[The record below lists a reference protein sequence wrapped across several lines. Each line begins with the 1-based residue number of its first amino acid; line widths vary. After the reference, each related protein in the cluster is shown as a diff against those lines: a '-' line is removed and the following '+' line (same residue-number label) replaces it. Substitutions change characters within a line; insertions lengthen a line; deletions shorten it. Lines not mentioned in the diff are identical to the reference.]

1 MAKSFCLNLLF
12 LHNMNNSTIQFTGI
26 AILLLIP
33 FIGTSQNTTW
43 KKVTPCSFSLE
54 IPVDMK
60 ITKMYEDSSLD
71 YCDYEVFLKDGYS
84 IMELHSLLNTR
95 FDESTID
102 GFYQAAL
109 DLSKLRITYK
119 MLGSNFFII
128 SGFNQENG
136 NIVYWKRVLGDSF
149 VSDLHIEYSQARMPA
164 IEPYIERISKS
175 FTSN

>member
-1 MAKSFCLNLLF
+1 MKQF
-12 LHNMNNSTIQFTGI
+12 LTALMIF
-26 AILLLIP
+26 AIP
-33 FIGTSQNTTW
+33 FFGITQEVAF
-43 KKVTPCSFSLE
+43 KKITPCSFSIE

-60 ITKMYEDSSLD
+60 INKMFDDTSLD
-71 YCDYEVFLKDGYS
+71 YCDYEVLLKDGYS

-109 DLSKLRITYK
+109 EGSKLKITYK
-119 MLGSNFFII
+119 MLGSNFFVI

-136 NIVYWKRVLGDSF
+136 NVVYWKRVLGENF
-149 VSDLHIEYSQARMPA
+149 VSDLHIEYNESRKSV
-164 IEPYIERISKS
+164 IEKYIARISKS

>member
-1 MAKSFCLNLLF
+1 
-12 LHNMNNSTIQFTGI
+12 MNNSMKQFTAI
-26 AILLLIP
+26 AILFLIP
-33 FIGTSQNTTW
+33 FLGTSQNTTW
-43 KKVTPCSFSLE
+43 KKLTPCSFSLE

-60 ITKMYEDSSLD
+60 ITKMYEDSSPD
-71 YCDYEVFLKDGYS
+71 YCDYEVLLKDGYS

-109 DLSKLRITYK
+109 EGSKLKITYK
-119 MLGSNFFII
+119 MLGSNFFVI

-136 NIVYWKRVLGDSF
+136 NVVYWKRVLGENF
-149 VSDLHIEYSQARMPA
+149 VSDLHIEYNESRKSV
-164 IEPYIERISKS
+164 IEKYIARISKS

>member
-1 MAKSFCLNLLF
+1 MKQF
-12 LHNMNNSTIQFTGI
+12 LTALMIF
-26 AILLLIP
+26 AIP
-33 FIGTSQNTTW
+33 FFGITQEVAF
-43 KKVTPCSFSLE
+43 KKITPCSFSIE

-60 ITKMYEDSSLD
+60 ITKMYDDSSPD
-71 YCDYEVFLKDGYS
+71 YCDYEVLLKDGYS

-109 DLSKLRITYK
+109 EGSKLKITYK
-119 MLGSNFFII
+119 MLGSNFFVI

-136 NIVYWKRVLGDSF
+136 NVVYWKRVLGENF
-149 VSDLHIEYSQARMPA
+149 VSDLHIEYNESRKSV
-164 IEPYIERISKS
+164 IEKYIARISKS